1 MQLKDYQTKKNDLLI
16 FKSCAVFTD
25 YISKINNTHSDN
37 DKCIDVV
44 MSIYNLIEYS
54 DVLQKHQEDF
64 DNITKLI
71 QTIT

>member
-1 MQLKDYQTKKNDLLI
+1 
-16 FKSCAVFTD
+16 
-25 YISKINNTHSDN
+25 
-37 DKCIDVV
+37 

-71 QTIT
+71 QAIT